1 MKTPEEIE
9 LNEKRQILAE
19 LLEEQSDRERE
30 FATIKAEIRLF
41 ERAYEQVLGGRIAEL
56 EQLEWQISGLLGTR
70 ESKEEHHK
78 YFHTAESGA
87 SFSTGTTRHL
97 DEDIDITTKIA
108 AEKALKP
115 STARLPRRFTL
126 TLPLTMRRKAAV
138 RS

>member
-9 LNEKRQILAE
+9 LNEKRKILAE

-56 EQLEWQISGLLGTR
+56 EQLEWQISGLLGSKER
-70 ESKEEHHK
+70 KEEHHK

-87 SFSTGTTRHL
+87 PFPPAPPGIWMR
-97 DEDIDITTKIA
+97 I
-108 AEKALKP
+108 
-115 STARLPRRFTL
+115 L
-126 TLPLTMRRKAAV
+126 T
-138 RS
+138 